1 MLMLSNANAKHSS
14 KVEGRDSSEKLLKG
28 WGVFL
33 GENGDRKKPQ
43 LNTFTWAGLNKV
55 KANCAKKHKSLLLF

>member
-33 GENGDRKKPQ
+33 GENGDRKKTPTKYFYMSGSQ
-43 LNTFTWAGLNKV
+43 QGEG
-55 KANCAKKHKSLLLF
+55 